1 MKSTAKRINTYNVEL
16 ITTSPKIAHWNVKVD
31 AQTGKVVD
39 KMNMIHEAATT
50 GTGKG
55 VLGDTKEINI
65 NSIDGG
71 FALQDL
77 TRTTFFL

>member
-1 MKSTAKRINTYNVEL
+1 
-16 ITTSPKIAHWNVKVD
+16 
-31 AQTGKVVD
+31 
-39 KMNMIHEAATT
+39 MNMIHEAATT

-77 TRTTFFL
+77 THKGQLSLIIIAMVAVNTV